1 MSRRSGSLLAKVTR
15 ILPFSCVDGPGNRL
29 VIFLQGCNYQCLNC
43 HNPHTINHCNHC
55 GDCVSKCPADALK
68 FDENNNVVWLKEE
81 CTHCDHCIEICQNQS
96 NPKIT
101 DYSVVTMLDLI
112 RKHRFFISGVT
123 VSGGESTLQLPFII
137 ELFKGIKQDPE
148 LQHLSC
154 FIDSNGSLSV
164 TGWQRVLPFL
174 DGAMIDLKSW
184 QTETHQWLTGRDNH
198 RVFKTLQ
205 YLAKHEKLYEVR
217 LLHIPGKSDLDIE
230 IVAIGRYLSTLPES
244 VLIRLNAFQHHGVMG
259 EALTWDVCSRH
270 DIERLKSELLRYVSN
285 PIAVPA
291 VLT

>member
-1 MSRRSGSLLAKVTR
+1 
-15 ILPFSCVDGPGNRL
+15 
-29 VIFLQGCNYQCLNC
+29 
-43 HNPHTINHCNHC
+43 
-55 GDCVSKCPADALK
+55 VSECSAGALK

-148 LQHLSC
+148 LRHLSC
-154 FIDSNGSLSV
+154 FIDSNGSLAV
-164 TGWQRVLPFL
+164 AGWQRILPFL
-174 DGAMIDLKSW
+174 DGAMIDLKAW

-205 YLAKHEKLYEVR
+205 YLVEHEKLYEVR
-217 LLHIPGKSDLDIE
+217 LLHIPQKSDLDIE

-244 VLIRLNAFQHHGVMG
+244 GLIRLNAFQHHGVVG
-259 EALTWDVCSRH
+259 EALTWDMCSHH
-270 DIERLKSELLRYVSN
+270 DIERLKSELRCYVSN
-285 PIAVPA
+285 PITVPT